1 MSVSTARPTGFSPMK
16 SLHRVQIR
24 SGVVFGVI
32 ILMALV
38 AFEVFNYSTT
48 DYALRDLL
56 GNLRFAGIRWSTI
69 LALAFC
75 GIDFAGIARLF
86 TPENNKG
93 EEKEAWYLFGAWLL
107 AATMNAILT
116 WWGISMAMTT
126 HTLSSTAVVSASTL
140 TNVVP
145 VFVAIMVWV
154 IRILI
159 IGSLSVASE
168 RLIGNGQKVNSP
180 SSNRNMATPLRDG
193 EVRNMPIHAS
203 GLSPRPMTRSNNG
216 VTLRPLNR
224 TEPSYHNV
232 KTEAAKNSSQSRYL

>member
-1 MSVSTARPTGFSPMK
+1 MSVSTTRPTGFSPIK

-32 ILMALV
+32 IIIALA

-48 DYALRDLL
+48 DFALQDLL

-86 TPENNKG
+86 TPETTRG
-93 EEKEAWYLFGAWLL
+93 EEKEAWYLFSAWLL

-126 HTLSSTAVVSASTL
+126 HTLSSTAVISASTL

-159 IGSLSVASE
+159 IGSLSVASD
-168 RLIGNGQKVNSP
+168 RLIGIGQRGSVTTST
-180 SSNRNMATPLRDG
+180 RNMAAPMRDG
-193 EVRNMPIHAS
+193 EVRNMPIHAA
-203 GLSPRPMTRSNNG
+203 GLSPRPMTRPNTG

-224 TEPSYHNV
+224 TEPSYHSV
-232 KTEAAKNSSQSRYL
+232 KTEAAKNSSKSRYL